1 MDRDVPLG
9 PPASMLSIAP
19 LVQDFF
25 HLTPPVARP
34 QNDNNIKYGSTRA
47 DTRELQSGAGF
58 FPPTVPNWAFS
69 LAANFL
75 GSAPLGCLG
84 APGNAPLTMIMIHI
98 LLCVVL
104 NITTKIML
112 IMTMITMVM
121 MVILIIV
128 TIIMTTIIMQSCSS

>member
-25 HLTPPVARP
+25 HSTPPVARP

-58 FPPTVPNWAFS
+58 FHQLYQIGRFPS
-69 LAANFL
+69 QQIS
-75 GSAPLGCLG
+75 SAPLHSGVLG
-84 APGNAPLTMIMIHI
+84 PRETHR
-98 LLCVVL
+98 
-104 NITTKIML
+104 
-112 IMTMITMVM
+112 
-121 MVILIIV
+121 
-128 TIIMTTIIMQSCSS
+128 

>member
-25 HLTPPVARP
+25 HSTPPVARP

-58 FPPTVPNWAFS
+58 FPPTVPKRFPS
-69 LAANFL
+69 QHIL